1 MFSHDISC
9 VVNKWRQAPDGQARG
24 SSIPAVYT
32 HKYTWRQAGKAGA
45 QTSLLSLLV
54 GGLFVLIPS
63 RDGADKH
70 TAENSQARSHNIP
83 LLEFSVYFS
92 PSKRIKRVRSSG
104 SLLGEGRL
112 EPAWWGCCAAPLDHG
127 PPPRLFLE
135 GLNPKGVTA
144 SLELERDLGFGFCP
158 PAGSP
163 G

>member
-9 VVNKWRQAPDGQARG
+9 VVNKWRQAPDGRAWDHP
-24 SSIPAVYT
+24 SLLYT
-32 HKYTWRQAGKAGA
+32 HTHTRRQAGKAGA

-63 RDGADKH
+63 GDGADKH

-92 PSKRIKRVRSSG
+92 PSKRIKRVRNSG

-112 EPAWWGCCAAPLDHG
+112 GAAWWGCSPALLD
-127 PPPRLFLE
+127 
-135 GLNPKGVTA
+135 NGVPHA
-144 SLELERDLGFGFCP
+144 FSWRV
-158 PAGSP
+158 
-163 G
+163 